1 MKGAKRAVGFWN
13 PKMELMPRADL
24 QQLQLHKLKV
34 TVDWAYERSPFWR
47 TKLDAAGARPEHVLT
62 LDDLRRLPFLTKEE
76 WIKSQQENPPFGNSL
91 AAGQELAMRYH
102 QTSGTSGRTPLR
114 VLDGRKDW
122 EWVAE
127 MWAYGIHGFGVRP
140 GDVAYLPFSYGIFI
154 GFWGAHY
161 ALEKMGVLVI
171 PGGGQTTEARLST
184 IMELGATVIVATPTY
199 ALRLAQVAEETGIDL
214 ARDSTVELLI
224 HAGEPGANIPST
236 KQAIQDAWGARA
248 GDFPGMTECGT
259 IFAFECSEQSG
270 AIHIIEDH
278 FIEEVINPKTGEPV
292 NYGERGER
300 VMTSFGRGLM
310 PVLRY
315 RTGDLVEKIEA
326 SSCPCGRTFDL
337 YRGGI
342 IGRRDDMK
350 IIRGV
355 NVYPSAVENIVR
367 GFHEVNEFQIVISKD
382 GPLDEI
388 SVRVEPSPETNQST
402 VASLV
407 ARLAAELAS
416 AHEGLRFGVEVVEPG
431 TLPTFELKARRLV
444 DTRGPG

>member
-1 MKGAKRAVGFWN
+1 MKGEKRPAGFWN
-13 PKMELMPRADL
+13 PKAELVPREDL
-24 QQLQLHKLKV
+24 EVLQLHKLQA
-34 TVDWAYERSPFWR
+34 TVRWAYDRSPFWR
-47 TKLDAAGARPEHVLT
+47 KKLDGAGVSPSDMRS
-62 LDDLRRLPFLTKEE
+62 LDDLRRLPYLTKEE
-76 WIKSQQENPPFGNSL
+76 WIKSQQDNPLFGESL
-91 AAGQELAMRYH
+91 AVDPQVAMRYH

-127 MWAYGIHGFGVRP
+127 MWAYGIYGFGVRP

-171 PGGGQTTEARLST
+171 PGGGQTTEARLNT

-199 ALRLAQVAEETGIDL
+199 ALRLAQVAAESGIDL
-214 ARDSTVELLI
+214 ARDSKVELLI

-236 KQAIQDAWGARA
+236 KQAIQEAWGARA

-259 IFAFECSEQSG
+259 IFAFECNEQCG

-278 FIEEVINPKTGEPV
+278 FIEEVIDPKTGEPV
-292 NYGERGER
+292 GYGQRGER
-300 VMTSFGRGLM
+300 VMTSFGRGFM

-315 RTGDLVEKIEA
+315 RTGDLVEKVESA
-326 SSCPCGRTFDL
+326 SCPCGRTFDL

-342 IGRRDDMK
+342 IGRIDDMK

-367 GFHEVNEFQIVISKD
+367 GHEEVNEFQVVISKA

-388 SVRVEPSPETNQST
+388 TVQVEPGPE
-402 VASLV
+402 VPASNYPFLGV
-407 ARLAAELAS
+407 RLSDALAS
-416 AHEGLRFGVEVVEPG
+416 AHEGLRFRVEVVDPG
-431 TLPTFELKARRLV
+431 TLPKFELKARRLQ
-444 DTRGPG
+444 DLRGR

>member
-1 MKGAKRAVGFWN
+1 MA
-13 PKMELMPRADL
+13 
-24 QQLQLHKLKV
+24 
-34 TVDWAYERSPFWR
+34 
-47 TKLDAAGARPEHVLT
+47 
-62 LDDLRRLPFLTKEE
+62 
-76 WIKSQQENPPFGNSL
+76 
-91 AAGQELAMRYH
+91 
-102 QTSGTSGRTPLR
+102 
-114 VLDGRKDW
+114 
-122 EWVAE
+122 
-127 MWAYGIHGFGVRP
+127 
-140 GDVAYLPFSYGIFI
+140 
-154 GFWGAHY
+154 
-161 ALEKMGVLVI
+161 
-171 PGGGQTTEARLST
+171 
-184 IMELGATVIVATPTY
+184 
-199 ALRLAQVAEETGIDL
+199 
-214 ARDSTVELLI
+214 
-224 HAGEPGANIPST
+224 
-236 KQAIQDAWGARA
+236 
-248 GDFPGMTECGT
+248 
-259 IFAFECSEQSG
+259 SG

-342 IGRRDDMK
+342 IGRIDDMK

-402 VASLV
+402 VAGLG
-407 ARLAAELAS
+407 ARLAADLAS

-444 DTRGPG
+444 DTRRPG

>member
-1 MKGAKRAVGFWN
+1 MKGGKRPLGFWN
-13 PKMELMPRADL
+13 PKTETMPRAEL
-24 QQLQLHKLKV
+24 QKLQLRKLQAMV
-34 TVDWAYERSPFWR
+34 EWAYHRSPFWR
-47 TKLDAAGARPEHVLT
+47 RKLDSAGVKPADICS
-62 LDDLRRLPFLTKEE
+62 LDDVRRLPLLTKQE
-76 WIKSQQENPPFGNSL
+76 WIQSQQEKPLYGDSL
-91 AAGQELAMRYH
+91 AVGPEVAMRYH

-127 MWAYGIHGFGVRP
+127 MWDYGLHGFGVRP

-171 PGGGQTTEARLST
+171 PGGGQTTEARLNT
-184 IMELGATVIVATPTY
+184 IMELSATVIVATPTY
-199 ALRLAQVAEETGIDL
+199 ALRLAQVAAENGIDL
-214 ARDSTVELLI
+214 ARDSKVELLI

-236 KQAIQDAWGARA
+236 KQAIQEAWGARA

-259 IFAFECSEQSG
+259 IFAFECNEQCG

-278 FIEEVINPKTGEPV
+278 FMEEVIDPKTGEPV
-292 NYGERGER
+292 GYGERGER
-300 VMTSFGRGLM
+300 VMTSFGRGFI
-310 PVLRY
+310 PVIRY

-326 SSCPCGRTFDL
+326 ALCPCGRTFDL
-337 YRGGI
+337 YKGGI
-342 IGRRDDMK
+342 IGRIDDMK

-367 GFHEVNEFQIVISKD
+367 GYHEVNEFQILISKA
-382 GPLDEI
+382 GHLDEI
-388 SVRVEPSPETNQST
+388 TVRVEPGPEVPETAFTALGVQ
-402 VASLV
+402 VGDA
-407 ARLAAELAS
+407 LAA
-416 AHEGLRFGVEVVEPG
+416 AHEGLRFRIEVADPG

-444 DTRGPG
+444 DMRVT